1 MRLVSDK
8 SNDHAV
14 KVEEEHDEVKAQLY
28 EGFLDG
34 VALLAQAAKSCGE
47 HDYTCERAM

>member
-1 MRLVSDK
+1 MRLVSDE

-28 EGFLDG
+28 EGFLDC
-34 VALLAQAAKSCGE
+34 VAKLAQAQKSCGE
-47 HDYTCERAM
+47 HNKTCKRAM